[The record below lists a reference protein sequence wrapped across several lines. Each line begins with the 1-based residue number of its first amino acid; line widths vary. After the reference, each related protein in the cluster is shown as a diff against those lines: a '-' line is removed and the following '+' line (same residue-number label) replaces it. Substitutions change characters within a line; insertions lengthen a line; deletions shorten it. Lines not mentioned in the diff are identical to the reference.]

1 MFGTHI
7 LRGAMLAALVFI
19 TLSGCGAPQGPRIR
33 FAQASPAQLA
43 SAESE
48 EVVWFEFRQG
58 DSVPMVFL
66 VKGIVD
72 AEADTPVR
80 LTASRDFWVVSFR
93 DGRQFFSFDGKSL
106 YGGQVGKFGLFLT
119 SDGQG
124 PATGIMLYIGRPQDA
139 PPELR

>member
-1 MFGTHI
+1 MKGL
-7 LRGAMLAALVFI
+7 LRHASLSMLAI
-19 TLSGCGAPQGPRIR
+19 TIASLSACGAPQGPRIR

-43 SAESE
+43 SAENE
-48 EVVWFEFRQG
+48 EVVWFEFKQG
-58 DSVPMVFL
+58 DAVPMVFL

-72 AEADTPVR
+72 AEADAPIR
-80 LTASRDFWVVSFR
+80 LTATRDFWVVSFR
-93 DGRQFFSFDGKSL
+93 DGRQFFSFDGRSL
-106 YGGQVGKFGLFLT
+106 YQGQVGKFGLFLT